1 MYLLVLDQGTTSSRA
16 IIFSP
21 SGDIVSTGQ
30 IPIAPRYPEPGW
42 VEQDPEQIWHTAW
55 EAMTFAL
62 KSSGL
67 DFKDIAAIGITN
79 QRETTLVWDRKTGVS
94 VAPAIVWQ
102 CRRTAPRCQKLVDEG
117 WEPLIRERTGLVLD
131 AYFSATKL
139 EWLLN
144 LPGIRDRAQRG
155 ELCFGTVD
163 AWLAYNLTGGR
174 RHVTDV
180 TNASRTLLYNIHRH
194 MWDPDLLKLF
204 NIPPEILPEV
214 VPSSG
219 IIAMTDSRLT
229 ETEIPIAAMVGDQTA
244 ALFGQGCV
252 YPGMAK
258 NTYGTGAFLLMH
270 TGKTPTPTLPGLLT
284 TVAAEVG
291 QGSSYALEGSIF
303 MAGAAIDWLKE
314 PMGFIS
320 RAQDSENVALSLKD
334 SEDVYVVPAFT
345 GLGSPYWDGFARG
358 TVVGLS
364 RSTGPLHI
372 VRATLESIAY
382 QTRDVLELMAVSSGY
397 PFTELRVDGGVT
409 RNRFLMQFQSD
420 ILGVPVLRS
429 QMTETTALG
438 AAYLAGLGIGIWKS
452 VDQLPDTRYAVDV
465 FEPHMTRTVADQKY
479 QRWQDAVS
487 RSRHW
492 AQP

>member
-1 MYLLVLDQGTTSSRA
+1 MYLLALDQGTTSSRA
-16 IIFSP
+16 IIFSL
-21 SGDIVSTGQ
+21 SGTIVATGQ
-30 IPIAPRYPEPGW
+30 VPIIQRYPEPGW
-42 VEQDPEQIWHTAW
+42 VEQAPAEIWQTAW
-55 EAMTFAL
+55 GSMTLAL
-62 KSSGL
+62 QSSGL
-67 DFKDIAAIGITN
+67 EFKDITAIGIAN
-79 QRETTLVWDRKTGVS
+79 QRETTLLWDRETGIS

-144 LPGIRDRAQRG
+144 LPGLRDRAQRG

-163 AWLAYNLTGGR
+163 AWLTYNLTGGK

-194 MWDPDLLKLF
+194 AWDSDLLELF
-204 NIPPEILPEV
+204 NIPPQILPEV

-219 IIAMTDSRLT
+219 FIAMTDSRLT
-229 ETEIPIAAMVGDQTA
+229 GTEVPITAMVGDQTA
-244 ALFGQGCV
+244 ALFGQGCI
-252 YPGMAK
+252 YLGMAK

-270 TGKTPTPTLPGLLT
+270 TGTNPTPTLPGLLT
-284 TVAAEVG
+284 TMAAQVG
-291 QGSSYALEGSIF
+291 QETSYALEGSIF

-314 PMGFIS
+314 PMGFILS
-320 RAQDSENVALSLKD
+320 AQDSEKVALSVED
-334 SEDVYVVPAFT
+334 VEDVYVVPAFV

-358 TVVGLS
+358 AVVGLS
-364 RSTGPLHI
+364 RNTGPAHI

-382 QTRDVLELMAVSSGY
+382 QTRDVLNLMTVSSGRQ
-397 PFTELRVDGGVT
+397 PTELRVDGGVT

-429 QMTETTALG
+429 HMTETTALG
-438 AAYLAGLGIGIWKS
+438 AAYLAGLGVGIWNS
-452 VDQLPDTRYAVDV
+452 VDQVPDTCSTGDL
-465 FEPHMTRTVADQKY
+465 FEPKMTRTVADQKY
-479 QRWQDAVS
+479 QRWQDAVA

-492 AQP
+492 VQP